1 MSQELVNRFSGP
13 VTVFQGRRLPEPGV
27 PAGYAALIEAY
38 GLQVPLPR
46 QLHAIGQHHR
56 LVAGEGWRLLT
67 PRHAPPNTLEGQL
80 TFALK
85 WEGLDLTLLKRL
97 FHQVGGP
104 AIETLVRAHPTSSY
118 ARRIWFLYEWLL
130 GTKLALPDA
139 SAGKTADVLDTELQ
153 FGVTGERSS
162 RHRVRNNL
170 PGTPDFCPLVF
181 RSEALAR
188 FIDLSLSA
196 RARETAGRV
205 PADVLAR
212 AAAFLLLAD
221 SRSSF
226 AIEGERPPQSRIER
240 WGRTIAEA
248 GRNPLS
254 VDELLRLQRIL
265 IGDDRFVRL
274 GVREEGGFVGE
285 RDRRTRLPL
294 PEHVSA
300 RPDDLERLV
309 DALVLFDAGPAR
321 ELDPVVAAAALAFG
335 FVYIHPFEDG
345 NGRLHRYLMHHV
357 LAERGFAPPGLVFP
371 VSAVILRE
379 IDAYRA
385 VLETHSR
392 QVLPLVEWEPTEDFN
407 VRVLNDTGD
416 FYRFFDATPHAEFLY
431 HCVQETIERDL
442 PQETGFLAAYDRFA
456 ARVQDIADMPDA
468 TVDLL
473 FRFLQQNGGKLSQR
487 AQGTE
492 FQRLTGDEVARVER
506 IYAQELTPFVA
517 TPTGA
522 EG

>member
-1 MSQELVNRFSGP
+1 
-13 VTVFQGRRLPEPGV
+13 
-27 PAGYAALIEAY
+27 
-38 GLQVPLPR
+38 
-46 QLHAIGQHHR
+46 
-56 LVAGEGWRLLT
+56 
-67 PRHAPPNTLEGQL
+67 
-80 TFALK
+80 
-85 WEGLDLTLLKRL
+85 
-97 FHQVGGP
+97 
-104 AIETLVRAHPTSSY
+104 
-118 ARRIWFLYEWLL
+118 
-130 GTKLALPDA
+130 
-139 SAGKTADVLDTELQ
+139 
-153 FGVTGERSS
+153 
-162 RHRVRNNL
+162 
-170 PGTPDFCPLVF
+170 
-181 RSEALAR
+181 
-188 FIDLSLSA
+188 
-196 RARETAGRV
+196 
-205 PADVLAR
+205 
-212 AAAFLLLAD
+212 
-221 SRSSF
+221 
-226 AIEGERPPQSRIER
+226 
-240 WGRTIAEA
+240 
-248 GRNPLS
+248 
-254 VDELLRLQRIL
+254 
-265 IGDDRFVRL
+265 
-274 GVREEGGFVGE
+274 
-285 RDRRTRLPL
+285 
-294 PEHVSA
+294 
-300 RPDDLERLV
+300 
-309 DALVLFDAGPAR
+309 
-321 ELDPVVAAAALAFG
+321 
-335 FVYIHPFEDG
+335 
-345 NGRLHRYLMHHV
+345 MHHV